1 MLVKLN
7 VKFNLPNEINNSDVW
22 MIFAT
27 MICKIAMYNKFTK
40 CLTVSSLGMKIT
52 LGIIVSS

>member
-1 MLVKLN
+1 MLAKLN
-7 VKFNLPNEINNSDVW
+7 MKFNLLNEMNNSDVW

-27 MICKIAMYNKFTK
+27 MICEIVMYNKFTK